1 MHKWVIFSLT
11 NKQIY
16 YILKAK
22 KGTIMKIE
30 IKYRISGEILFSVKT
45 ESLKLAVE
53 LAVKGDADLSGADL
67 RGADLSGAYLRDAYL
82 RGAYLRDADLS
93 DADLRGAN
101 LRGAYL
107 RDADLSGADLR
118 GAYLRGAD
126 LRGADLRGADL
137 SGAYL
142 RDAYLSDADLRGAK
156 GLNKYQTSPLYLLL
170 DQVGKIRAYKLTNR
184 EDEGPTYGGIT
195 YTVGKL
201 IEVDADENENTQCS
215 YGISVATL
223 DWCILNWQPG
233 YKIKVVEFNHQD
245 IACIPIATDGKFR
258 VSKCKVIREKN
269 LNELGLGG
277 EKS

>member
-1 MHKWVIFSLT
+1 VRVIFRLT

-30 IKYRISGEILFSVKT
+30 IKHRISGEILFSVKT

-82 RGAYLRDADLS
+82 RDADLS
-93 DADLRGAN
+93 
-101 LRGAYL
+101 
-107 RDADLSGADLR
+107 
-118 GAYLRGAD
+118 
-126 LRGADLRGADL
+126 
-137 SGAYL
+137 
-142 RDAYLSDADLRGAK
+142 GAK